1 MSWFPKQVESIQVE
15 ISLSGPRIE
24 KLPIDT
30 FMRAEVSVG
39 WEKRTMALC
48 GVDPVETNQ

>member
-1 MSWFPKQVESIQVE
+1 MIPEASLSIQVE
-15 ISLSGPRIE
+15 ISLSGPRIK

-30 FMRAEVSVG
+30 FTRAEVSVG

-48 GVDPVETNQ
+48 GVDPVGTNQ